1 MPKLPHPLFAY
12 SFTCNPS
19 NTSLISIPSNASSMA
34 SGENAISPT
43 PNSSSVWTVSYAN
56 APSSNNSSARQPPG
70 KDLGATFLSGTTIS
84 NSLTELYLLFKYLRP
99 KALEK
104 QDIRCFDA
112 WAAIFAK
119 KTTDFEFNVTNNIVQ
134 KGRFRYF
141 IKVPELAAFYN
152 EITDYRTAED
162 VGVDRPHKNEILHN
176 IPPTPDQEHF
186 IKRLME
192 FAKTGDATLL
202 GRGKLSET
210 EEKAKMLIA
219 TDYARKMA
227 LDMRM
232 IDPAYEDHPDNKAS
246 HCARMIAEYYR
257 RYDAQKGTQFV
268 FSDLGTY
275 QSGQWSVY
283 TEIKRKLVEDHG
295 IPAHEIRFI
304 QECKSEKS
312 RKAVIEAMNEGYV
325 RVLFGSTSMLGT
337 GVNAQRRAVAIHH
350 LDTPWRPSDLAQRDG
365 RAVRKGNEIAKLYAD
380 NRVDV
385 IIYAV
390 EKSLDSY
397 KFNLLHCKQTFI
409 SQLKSGAMGA
419 RTIDEGAMDEKSGM
433 NFSEYMAI
441 LSGNTDLLDKAKLE
455 KKIASL
461 EGERKSFS
469 KGKRES
475 ELKLEGK
482 SGELRNNQ
490 ATIAAMTEDWEKFT
504 AAARTD
510 QEGNRLNLLRVD
522 GLDSTDEKTIGKRLQ
537 EIARNA
543 TTGGQYKRVGE
554 LYGFPIEVVS
564 ERTLKDG
571 LEFCD
576 NRFVVA
582 GNYRYSYNNGHLAM
596 ADTHAAAM
604 NFLNALERIPGIIDQ
619 YRKKNE
625 VLEREIPQL
634 QEIAGKTWKKEDE
647 LKQLKSELAAL
658 DRKIQL
664 ELTPPTPE
672 STEENRQGS
681 EKRQTEQQPE
691 SPHADFVRSHLVIG
705 RPGLTEPKG
714 MKL

>member
-1 MPKLPHPLFAY
+1 METRSRMSRSLHTNRDFEKLEPY
-12 SFTCNPS
+12 EGKPS
-19 NTSLISIPSNASSMA
+19 RTVLRGEEGSNAL
-34 SGENAISPT
+34 
-43 PNSSSVWTVSYAN
+43 
-56 APSSNNSSARQPPG
+56 
-70 KDLGATFLSGTTIS
+70 DL
-84 NSLTELYLLFKYLRP
+84 
-99 KALEK
+99 
-104 QDIRCFDA
+104 
-112 WAAIFAK
+112 
-119 KTTDFEFNVTNNIVQ
+119 
-134 KGRFRYF
+134 
-141 IKVPELAAFYN
+141 
-152 EITDYRTAED
+152 
-162 VGVDRPHKNEILHN
+162 
-176 IPPTPDQEHF
+176 PD
-186 IKRLME
+186 
-192 FAKTGDATLL
+192 
-202 GRGKLSET
+202 
-210 EEKAKMLIA
+210 
-219 TDYARKMA
+219 
-227 LDMRM
+227 
-232 IDPAYEDHPDNKAS
+232 
-246 HCARMIAEYYR
+246 
-257 RYDAQKGTQFV
+257 
-268 FSDLGTY
+268 
-275 QSGQWSVY
+275 
-283 TEIKRKLVEDHG
+283 
-295 IPAHEIRFI
+295 
-304 QECKSEKS
+304 
-312 RKAVIEAMNEGYV
+312 
-325 RVLFGSTSMLGT
+325 
-337 GVNAQRRAVAIHH
+337 
-350 LDTPWRPSDLAQRDG
+350 RPSDLAQRDG

-482 SGELRNNQ
+482 TGELRNNQ

-504 AAARTD
+504 AAAQTD
-510 QEGNRLNLLRVD
+510 KEGNRLNLLKID
-522 GLDSTDEKTIGKRLQ
+522 GLDSADEKTIGKRLQ
-537 EIARNA
+537 EIARNV

-582 GNYRYSYNNGHLAM
+582 GNYRYNYNNGHLAM
-596 ADTHAAAM
+596 ADTHAAAT

-664 ELTPPTPE
+664 ELAPPTPE

-681 EKRQTEQQPE
+681 EKKQTEQQQE